1 MSLTACFCR
10 LPSKLAVPRS
20 APLPS
25 SHVVTIEANNICKT
39 FGRLRALDG
48 FSVSMQAGHAFS
60 LIGPNGSGKTTLIK
74 CLLGTVIPDSGCIT
88 LDGHSL
94 LNNPALRSRIGYMPQ
109 IGRYPDNMR
118 VGQLFD
124 MLCEIRPGAI
134 RRDDDLMQA
143 FEMAKI
149 ADKPMRT
156 LSGGTRQR
164 VSACTAFLFDP
175 DVIVL
180 DEPTAGLDPVSVEI
194 LKEKVKSELARG
206 KLILLTSHILSD
218 LDEMTTDV
226 IFLIEGRL
234 RFCRPID
241 ELRSESG
248 EEKLGRLM
256 ARLMREAQIS
266 PSTSDSQP
274 S

>member
-1 MSLTACFCR
+1 MA
-10 LPSKLAVPRS
+10 
-20 APLPS
+20 
-25 SHVVTIEANNICKT
+25 TIEASNVCKT
-39 FGRLRALDG
+39 FARLRALDD
-48 FSVSMQAGHAFS
+48 FSVSMGAGRAFS
-60 LIGPNGSGKTTLIK
+60 LIGPNGSGKTTFIK
-74 CLLGTVIPDSGCIT
+74 CLLGTVIPDSGRIT
-88 LDGHSL
+88 LDGENL
-94 LNNPALRSRIGYMPQ
+94 LNNPALRARIGYMPQ

-124 MLCEIRPGAI
+124 MLAEIRAGTGNG
-134 RRDDDLMQA
+134 RRDEELMQA
-143 FEMAKI
+143 FEMAKL
-149 ADKPMRT
+149 ADKPMRS

-194 LKEKVKSELARG
+194 LKEKVKKERAKG

-241 ELRSESG
+241 ELRAESG

-256 ARLMREAQIS
+256 AQMMREAQL
-266 PSTSDSQP
+266 QP
-274 S
+274 QGTASS